1 MVYIHCPVNGSS
13 RWAVHRRPEIPDW
26 IAPNRHPH
34 ARHEPCTERSPA
46 LNLRMFAPKP
56 GEPDSPGRLRTGNL
70 CRVTKIGRLDAPEDD
85 AFLALF
91 GAIASRDQ
99 LAIGRWLDEEPGL
112 ATHPIRVGAS
122 RQDPDTYFLHSI
134 HHYVYAG
141 DTALHIA
148 AAAHQRELA
157 ESLIAQ
163 GADIRAR
170 NRRGAEPLHY
180 AADGSPG
187 AANSDRNG
195 PRQVI
200 TYLIEEGAD
209 PIA

>member
-1 MVYIHCPVNGSS
+1 MRFS
-13 RWAVHRRPEIPDW
+13 
-26 IAPNRHPH
+26 
-34 ARHEPCTERSPA
+34 
-46 LNLRMFAPKP
+46 
-56 GEPDSPGRLRTGNL
+56 
-70 CRVTKIGRLDAPEDD
+70 
-85 AFLALF
+85 LF

-148 AAAHQRELA
+148 AAAYQRELA

-163 GADIRAR
+163 GADIRA
-170 NRRGAEPLHY
+170 E
-180 AADGSPG
+180 
-187 AANSDRNG
+187 
-195 PRQVI
+195 
-200 TYLIEEGAD
+200 TEGAQSRSTTRQMGVLVQ
-209 PIA
+209 PIRIEMGSVK